1 MIWHLNADISFCEL
15 DGRLFFLD
23 IQRDR
28 YFQLSGALERSF
40 LNYLEAPD
48 DARADVGG
56 LVKHNLLS
64 QPSATLARQP
74 AELDIAPPDQSVL
87 ETPCTDSRVSATDI
101 RDVFIIVC
109 LMRWQLKT
117 RRLKSILLSVDSYR
131 RTHTPLAA
139 STTSELRQRL
149 SEAVTTFN
157 RVRPYVP
164 IETCCLID
172 SLSIVRFLAK
182 RGLHAHLVM
191 GVACDPFSAHAWVQH
206 GPLVLNET
214 VGAAQAH
221 VPIRVI

>member
-1 MIWHLNADISFCEL
+1 MTWHLNADISFCEL

-28 YFQLSGALERSF
+28 YFQLSRALEHSF
-40 LNYLEAPD
+40 LSYLEDPD
-48 DARADVGG
+48 DTSVDASK

-64 QPSATLARQP
+64 LTATAPYDASATYLALPGESAIEMPCSDRRAP
-74 AELDIAPPDQSVL
+74 LDVA
-87 ETPCTDSRVSATDI
+87 C
-101 RDVFIIVC
+101 DVFLMVAM
-109 LMRWQLKT
+109 MRWQLKV
-117 RRLKSILLSVDSYR
+117 RRLKPILQALSDYR
-131 RTHTPLAA
+131 DDRTSPLADDQA
-139 STTSELRQRL
+139 EFRQRL
-149 SEAVTTFN
+149 SKAATTFN

-172 SLSIVRFLAK
+172 SLSMVRFLAK

-191 GVACDPFSAHAWVQH
+191 GVTCDPFSAHAWVQH
-206 GPLVLNET
+206 GALVLNDT

>member
-1 MIWHLNADISFCEL
+1 MTWHLNADTSFCEL

-28 YFQLSGALERSF
+28 YFQLPRVLERRF
-40 LNYLEAPD
+40 LSYLEAPD
-48 DARADVGG
+48 DASIDVSE

-64 QPSATLARQP
+64 QTSAVPCGRSA
-74 AELDIAPPDQSVL
+74 ADIAHPVQSTL
-87 ETPCTDSRVSATDI
+87 ETPCPERHVPLDVV
-101 RDVFIIVC
+101 RDVFLIVA
-109 LMRWQLKT
+109 MMHWQLKV
-117 RRLKSILLSVDSYR
+117 RRLKPILQTLSDYRDARISLPVDDQ
-131 RTHTPLAA
+131 T
-139 STTSELRQRL
+139 ELRHRL
-149 SEAVTTFN
+149 SEAATAFIS
-157 RVRPYVP
+157 VRPYVP

-172 SLSIVRFLAK
+172 SLAMVRFLAK